1 MAPAFGD
8 FLLAGVLGFLFGAAF
23 FVPALMPTGL
33 LSFFRACVP
42 VRLAPGVGGVRS
54 SSVITMLQ
62 AFARLRCAST
72 SHAGGDGG

>member
-1 MAPAFGD
+1 MRLVAPAFGD

-42 VRLAPGVGGVRS
+42 VRLAPGAYVD
-54 SSVITMLQ
+54 
-62 AFARLRCAST
+62 
-72 SHAGGDGG
+72 GDLEEPESGDQPHRR